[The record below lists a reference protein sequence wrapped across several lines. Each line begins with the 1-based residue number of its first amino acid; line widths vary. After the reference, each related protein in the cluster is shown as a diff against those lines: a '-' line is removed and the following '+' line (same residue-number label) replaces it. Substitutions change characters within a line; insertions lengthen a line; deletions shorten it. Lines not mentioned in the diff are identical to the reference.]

1 MGNKINYIH
10 SSVFFIFSIFISAFD
25 YFRSNNFIYFCFFL
39 ILVLGI
45 SHGSLDHIKGKK
57 LLKIYKIEN
66 VSFFYFSYILIGL
79 GIIFIWILFPYFLLL
94 LFLVVA
100 SYHFGKEDSDFL
112 SIKNY
117 KNNFILKTLKGSV
130 IIIAPLFFKQEETV
144 EIFNSLN
151 FYLTN
156 TFFLKQEFLLFILF
170 LSFLSNL
177 FLCKNE
183 SFNNKLILFSDF
195 FSIMVLNVFLDP
207 FLAFTLYFCFLHSFR
222 HSTKLI
228 FELSKKFNKGFIL
241 FVKKAIPLTSITAIL
256 YLVVLFFLQNSFSL
270 NESVNK
276 VIFIGLAS
284 LTFPHILLEYLI
296 DKNGK

>member
-1 MGNKINYIH
+1 MVSYCKSQTTGVLF
-10 SSVFFIFSIFISAFD
+10 SVSRPGPTNQDNCDERWVA
-25 YFRSNNFIYFCFFL
+25 
-39 ILVLGI
+39 
-45 SHGSLDHIKGKK
+45 
-57 LLKIYKIEN
+57 LL
-66 VSFFYFSYILIGL
+66 SFFYLSYILIGL

-130 IIIAPLFFKQEETV
+130 IIIAPLFFKQDETV

-151 FYLTN
+151 FYLTK

-195 FSIMVLNVFLDP
+195 FSIIVLNVFLDP

-228 FELSKKFNKGFIL
+228 FELSKKFNKGFII

-270 NESVNK
+270 NESINK

-296 DKNGK
+296 EKNGK

>member
-1 MGNKINYIH
+1 MVNKINYIH

-45 SHGSLDHIKGKK
+45 SHGSLDYIKGKK

-66 VSFFYFSYILIGL
+66 VSFFYLSYILIGL

-151 FYLTN
+151 FYLAN

-195 FSIMVLNVFLDP
+195 FSIIVLNVFLDP
-207 FLAFTLYFCFLHSFR
+207 FLAFTLYFCLMKSC
-222 HSTKLI
+222 
-228 FELSKKFNKGFIL
+228 
-241 FVKKAIPLTSITAIL
+241 FVKKIKQPSIIL
-256 YLVVLFFLQNSFSL
+256 Q
-270 NESVNK
+270 
-276 VIFIGLAS
+276 
-284 LTFPHILLEYLI
+284 
-296 DKNGK
+296 

>member
-1 MGNKINYIH
+1 MVNKINYIH

-66 VSFFYFSYILIGL
+66 VSFFYLSYILIGL

-130 IIIAPLFFKQEETV
+130 IIIAPLFFKQDETV
-144 EIFNSLN
+144 EIFNSLD

-156 TFFLKQEFLLFILF
+156 TFFLKQEF
-170 LSFLSNL
+170 
-177 FLCKNE
+177 C
-183 SFNNKLILFSDF
+183 
-195 FSIMVLNVFLDP
+195 
-207 FLAFTLYFCFLHSFR
+207 
-222 HSTKLI
+222 
-228 FELSKKFNKGFIL
+228 
-241 FVKKAIPLTSITAIL
+241 
-256 YLVVLFFLQNSFSL
+256 
-270 NESVNK
+270 
-276 VIFIGLAS
+276 
-284 LTFPHILLEYLI
+284 
-296 DKNGK
+296 

>member
-1 MGNKINYIH
+1 MVNKINYIH

-25 YFRSNNFIYFCFFL
+25 YFRSNNFVYFCFFL

-45 SHGSLDHIKGKK
+45 SHGSLDYIKGKK

-66 VSFFYFSYILIGL
+66 VSFFYLSYILIGL
-79 GIIFIWILFPYFLLL
+79 GIIFIWVLFPYFLLL
-94 LFLVVA
+94 LFLIVA

-151 FYLTN
+151 FYLAN

-195 FSIMVLNVFLDP
+195 FSIMVLNVFLNP
-207 FLAFTLYFCFLHSFR
+207 FLSFTLYFCFLHSFR

-228 FELSKKFNKGFIL
+228 FELSKKSNKGFII

-296 DKNGK
+296 EKNGK

>member
-1 MGNKINYIH
+1 MVNKINYIH

-25 YFRSNNFIYFCFFL
+25 YFRSNNFVYFCFFL

-66 VSFFYFSYILIGL
+66 VSFFYLSYILIGL

-94 LFLVVA
+94 LFLIVA

-156 TFFLKQEFLLFILF
+156 TFFLKQKFLLFILF

-195 FSIMVLNVFLDP
+195 FSIMVLNVFLNP
-207 FLAFTLYFCFLHSFR
+207 FLSFTLYFCFLHSFR

-228 FELSKKFNKGFIL
+228 FELSKKSNKGFII

-296 DKNGK
+296 EKNGK

>member
-1 MGNKINYIH
+1 MVNKINYIH

-57 LLKIYKIEN
+57 LLKIYKIKN
-66 VSFFYFSYILIGL
+66 VSFFYLSYILIGL

-94 LFLVVA
+94 LFLIVA

-195 FSIMVLNVFLDP
+195 FSIIVLNVFLDP

-228 FELSKKFNKGFIL
+228 FELSKKSNKGFII

-270 NESVNK
+270 NESINK

>member
-1 MGNKINYIH
+1 MVNKINYIH
-10 SSVFFIFSIFISAFD
+10 SSVFFIFSIFISAFN

-66 VSFFYFSYILIGL
+66 VSFFYFSYIIIGL
-79 GIIFIWILFPYFLLL
+79 GIIFIWILFPYFLLV

-112 SIKNY
+112 LIKNY

-130 IIIAPLFFKQEETV
+130 IIIAPLFFKQDETV

-195 FSIMVLNVFLDP
+195 FSIIVLNVFLDP

-228 FELSKKFNKGFIL
+228 FELSKKFNKGFII
-241 FVKKAIPLTSITAIL
+241 FVKKTIPLTSITAIL